1 MSRNN
6 FILIFCFLIIGLPV
20 FAQQNYQQFYN
31 ESLQNMNKGM
41 YVLGS
46 WAVVNIAVGAYG
58 MSTQSGSTKYF
69 HQMNL
74 FWNTVNLGIAG
85 FALINNSNPD
95 VSLLSEQQMMQ
106 KHFNSEKLFLI
117 NAGLDLLYISGGAFM
132 INRSKGNVKRPELL
146 KGYGQSIILQGS
158 FLLVFDAIMWGVQRN
173 HRLAF
178 MENLDISFNHINK
191 VSELSLVY
199 TF

>member
-1 MSRNN
+1 M
-6 FILIFCFLIIGLPV
+6 
-20 FAQQNYQQFYN
+20 FAQQNYQQFHA
-31 ESLQNMNKGM
+31 ESLKNMNAGM

-46 WAVVNIAVGAYG
+46 WAVTNIAVGAYG
-58 MSTQSGSTKYF
+58 MITQSGSTKYF

-85 FALINNSNPD
+85 FALINNLNPD
-95 VSLLSEQQMMQ
+95 VSLLSEQQIIK

-117 NAGLDLLYISGGAFM
+117 NAGLDLIYISGGAFM
-132 INRSKGNVKRPELL
+132 INRSRGSVKRPELL
-146 KGYGQSIILQGS
+146 KGYGQSVILQGS

-173 HRLAF
+173 HRIEFL
-178 MENLDISFNHINK
+178 ESVHISFNHINK